1 MSVPMIIFNPIL
13 FRGLEKFLIDR
24 FFKIEFLFLI
34 PFIFLLIILYDQ
46 CLATLMRALSTCDK
60 QNLCN
65 GGGEP
70 QEKKKTFESMNS
82 ALYVHIDSELKYLL
96 VHEF

>member
-1 MSVPMIIFNPIL
+1 MKSKAMVKSSGEMHKKWLLVLVIFDA
-13 FRGLEKFLIDR
+13 LEN
-24 FFKIEFLFLI
+24 
-34 PFIFLLIILYDQ
+34 LLSLMILYDQ

>member
-1 MSVPMIIFNPIL
+1 
-13 FRGLEKFLIDR
+13 
-24 FFKIEFLFLI
+24 
-34 PFIFLLIILYDQ
+34 
-46 CLATLMRALSTCDK
+46 MRALSTCDK

-65 GGGEP
+65 GRGEP

-96 VHEF
+96 VHEFLTARLNQLLCNAQAVSGRNCCPLTTSMINYN